1 MLKNGKYRYGL
12 MVISA
17 SVKIR
22 RGFVAAPPSE
32 RPHSRPK
39 CAPSCVVE
47 FHAFKFTKV
56 FKCPP
61 QRNTIC
67 GTENRKVN
75 IATDILDGNGINRG
89 VTFHI
94 YQKKPYMKDL
104 LKFSARFESS
114 LAGRAIRS
122 FR

>member
-75 IATDILDGNGINRG
+75 IATDIWKGNGINRG

-94 YQKKPYMKDL
+94 YQKDHVCLTY
-104 LKFSARFESS
+104 
-114 LAGRAIRS
+114 
-122 FR
+122 